1 MNILVTGSKGF
12 LASNLIARLKEKKN
26 INILYF
32 NKSSKKYLLEKYVK
46 ISDIIFHLAGQNRSK
61 HKKDFSINNI
71 ELTKKICNLIK
82 INKLN
87 TKLIFASSTQVT
99 NNSIYGKSK
108 LEAENCIIDC
118 ANKNNSQYFIFRI
131 PNIFGKWC
139 KPNYNSVVAT
149 FSYNIARNK
158 KIILKNEKQQIS
170 LVHIDD
176 LIDQFLDVL
185 KCKIDK
191 KNKNLK
197 FVKIKKIYKITPD
210 KLSEI
215 LHQMKKDHGYFC
227 IKSVNYEFL
236 LKLYSTFLT
245 YFPKNLFSYSLKKN
259 QDDRGN
265 FSEFLKFQNL
275 GQISYFTIN
284 KKKSRGGH
292 YHHKK
297 VEKFIFLSGK
307 VKITYLNIIN
317 KKKITFTISANE
329 NMVVET
335 IPGWAHNIENV
346 SNQVVAGVVWANEIF
361 DSSKPDTY
369 RYVLK

>member
-12 LASNLIARLKEKKN
+12 LASNLITRLNEKKN

-32 NKSSKKYLLEKYVK
+32 NKSSKKILLEKYVK
-46 ISDIIFHLAGQNRSK
+46 ISDIIFHLAGENRSK
-61 HKKDFSINNI
+61 LKKDFSINNI

-82 INKLN
+82 INKLK
-87 TKLIFASSTQVT
+87 TKLIFTSSTQVT

-108 LEAENCIIDC
+108 LKAENCIIDC

-158 KIILKNEKQQIS
+158 KIILKNETQQIS

-185 KCKIDK
+185 KYKIDK

-197 FVKIKKIYKITPD
+197 FIKIKKIYKITPD
-210 KLSEI
+210 KLSKT
-215 LHQMKKDHGYFC
+215 LYQMKKDHGYFF
-227 IKSVNYEFL
+227 IKNINYEFL
-236 LKLYSTFLT
+236 LKLYSTFVT
-245 YFPKNLFSYSLKKN
+245 YFPKNLFTYPLKKN
-259 QDDRGN
+259 QDNRGI
-265 FSEFLKFQNL
+265 FSEFLKFENL

-297 VEKFIFLSGK
+297 VEKFIFLNGK

-317 KKKITFTISANE
+317 NKKITFTVSANE
-329 NMVVET
+329 NKVVET
-335 IPGWAHNIENV
+335 IPGWAHNIENA
-346 SNQVVAGVVWANEIF
+346 SNQVVVGLVWANEIF

-369 RYVLK
+369 RYLLK

>member
-12 LASNLIARLKEKKN
+12 LGSNLISRLKEEKN
-26 INILYF
+26 INIFYF
-32 NKSSKKYLLEKYVK
+32 NKSTKKNLLEKYVT
-46 ISDIIFHLAGQNRSK
+46 ISDVIFHLAGQNRSK
-61 HKKDFSINNI
+61 LKKDFSTNNI

-82 INKLN
+82 INKLK
-87 TKLIFASSTQVT
+87 TKVVFASSTQVT

-108 LEAENCIIDC
+108 LEAENCIGDC

-131 PNIFGKWC
+131 PNVFGKWC

-149 FSYNIARNK
+149 FSHNIARNK

-176 LIDQFLDVL
+176 LNDQFLDIL
-185 KCKIDK
+185 KYRTSK
-191 KNKNLK
+191 KNKKLK
-197 FVKIKKIYKITPD
+197 FIRVKKVYKITPD
-210 KLSEI
+210 SLSKI
-215 LHQMKKDHGYFC
+215 LCQMKKDHGYFF
-227 IKSVNYEFL
+227 IKSINQEFL

-245 YFPKNLFSYSLKKN
+245 YFPKNLFTYPLKKN

-265 FSEFLKFQNL
+265 FSEFLKFQNF

-284 KKKSRGGH
+284 KNKSRGDH

-297 VEKFIFLSGK
+297 VEKFIFLNGK
-307 VKITYLNIIN
+307 VKITYVNIIN
-317 KKKITFTISANE
+317 NKKITFIISANE
-329 NMVVET
+329 NKVVET

>member
-12 LASNLIARLKEKKN
+12 LASNLITRLKEKN
-26 INILYF
+26 VNILHF
-32 NKSSKKYLLEKYVK
+32 NKSSKKILLEKYVK
-46 ISDIIFHLAGQNRSK
+46 ISDFIFHLAGENRSK
-61 HKKDFSINNI
+61 LKKDFYINNV

-82 INKLN
+82 INKLK
-87 TKLIFASSTQVT
+87 TKLIFASSIQVT
-99 NNSIYGKSK
+99 KNSIYGKSK

-118 ANKNNSQYFIFRI
+118 SIKNNSQYFIFRI

-149 FSYNIARNK
+149 FSYNISRNK
-158 KIILKNEKQQIS
+158 KIILKNKKQQIS

-185 KCKIDK
+185 KYKIGK
-191 KNKNLK
+191 QNKNLK
-197 FVKIKKIYKITPD
+197 FIKIKKIYRITPD
-210 KLSEI
+210 KLSKI
-215 LHQMKKDHGYFC
+215 LYQMKKEHGYFF
-227 IKSVNYEFL
+227 IKKINHEFL
-236 LKLYSTFLT
+236 MKLYSTFLT
-245 YFPKNLFSYSLKKN
+245 YFPKNLFTYYLKKN
-259 QDDRGN
+259 QDDRGI
-265 FSEFLKFQNL
+265 FSEFLKFKNL

-297 VEKFIFLSGK
+297 VEKFIFLNGK
-307 VKITYLNIIN
+307 VKITYLNIIS
-317 KKKITFTISANE
+317 KKKITFTVTANE
-329 NMVVET
+329 NKVVET

-346 SNQVVAGVVWANEIF
+346 SNQVVVGLVWASEIF

-369 RYVLK
+369 RYILK